1 MYLCQYAYDT
11 GLSHVELALDASAR
25 PVKISRQ
32 VVFLLAQFD
41 LEINWSPSII
51 IKRELVNKIPTTVNL
66 IAIPILERIV
76 ISFLLLSDCI
86 DSAALRFTMLCC
98 FNYKRVLES
107 STYLSL
113 RVSNLR
119 SSVRGFITSQPQIEI
134 QDKIR
139 KSKERTC

>member
-1 MYLCQYAYDT
+1 M
-11 GLSHVELALDASAR
+11 
-25 PVKISRQ
+25 
-32 VVFLLAQFD
+32 
-41 LEINWSPSII
+41 
-51 IKRELVNKIPTTVNL
+51 NL

-86 DSAALRFTMLCC
+86 DGAALRFTMFCC

-113 RVSNLR
+113 SVSALR
-119 SSVRGFITSQPQIEI
+119 SDVRGFITSQPQIEI
-134 QDKIR
+134 QDKIL